1 MDGRDHVARWSQ
13 VRSCL
18 LVYPV
23 VCSRRGQP
31 MGDPERGYP
40 SRPQGD
46 GPHGRARP
54 LPRSRLS
61 ETGTVASCWYT
72 ATLTCSLPHSSS
84 L

>member
-18 LVYPV
+18 VYPV
-23 VCSRRGQP
+23 VYSGASRRGQP
-31 MGDPERGYP
+31 MREVTRADPR
-40 SRPQGD
+40 GD